1 MKNQIYISWG
11 SGNSIFYLPEFF
23 PCTQAKLKKF
33 VKLLKT
39 DFETRDEN
47 INTCVDYLNN
57 TISALSLKI
66 IIFSKSFFSLKNEK
80 SSLEE
85 RIKSNKQ
92 QNGVPL
98 TSEEIREMKSELKQV
113 KRKLKNIDE
122 ILNSYAVLKSK
133 LEKNLG
139 TLKKLCDVT

>member
-47 INTCVDYLNN
+47 INTCINHINYRIDNITDEMKEISRLYVN
-57 TISALSLKI
+57 TGD
-66 IIFSKSFFSLKNEK
+66 EK
-80 SSLEE
+80 SGLEDC
-85 RIKSNKQ
+85 IKWRRRP
-92 QNGVPL
+92 NGVPL
-98 TSEEIREMKSELKQV
+98 RKDEIKKLKRSLYAV
-113 KRKLKNIDE
+113 KRKLKALDDIFNT
-122 ILNSYAVLKSK
+122 YARTRNK
-133 LEKNLG
+133 LINNLE
-139 TLKKLCDVT
+139 LFKKLCDVT